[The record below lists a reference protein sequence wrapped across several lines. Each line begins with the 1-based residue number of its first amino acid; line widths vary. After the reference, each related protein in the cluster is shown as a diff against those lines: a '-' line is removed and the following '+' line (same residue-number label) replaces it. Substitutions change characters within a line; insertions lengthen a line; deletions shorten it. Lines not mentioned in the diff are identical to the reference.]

1 LEASVS
7 ALVQVIK
14 YKTYAVKACG
24 RACPDMQ
31 PSTLP
36 VIPPPP
42 PVSLAEILRAH
53 PNLVLDP
60 DGLADMETSDT
71 IH

>member
-1 LEASVS
+1 MST
-7 ALVQVIK
+7 LVQAMNFK
-14 YKTYAVKACG
+14 AYAVKACG

-36 VIPPPP
+36 VIPPLP
-42 PVSLAEILRAH
+42 PVSLAKILRAH